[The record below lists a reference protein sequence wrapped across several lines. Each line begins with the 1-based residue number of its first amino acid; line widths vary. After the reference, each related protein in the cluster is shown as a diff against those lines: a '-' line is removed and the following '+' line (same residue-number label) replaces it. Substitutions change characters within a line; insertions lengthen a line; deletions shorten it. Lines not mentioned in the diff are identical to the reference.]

1 MTQPALLQNPNHR
14 MSSRSILRSLGP
26 GILLAGAAIGGSHIY
41 QSTVAGADFGWG
53 LLWIVILVNVLK
65 FPFFEYVYRYNIS
78 TQETM
83 LHGYKERSVGIFWT
97 ATIILFISGILN
109 IVALCIGTGALL
121 QGLINRSFVT
131 LPVATAAVALS
142 CLAIVLIGRYKA
154 LDLVAKVVVSLLSVC
169 TIWAFILAFAK
180 GAEGDS
186 TLPEPI
192 IFQWANVPFML
203 ALMGWMPLP
212 LDITVWPS
220 LWNCEK
226 KEEAGEFPHR
236 GEAYVDLH
244 LGYWAAALLAVF
256 FLGLGALVLYQTP
269 VEINKS
275 NAVAFSS
282 QFIGLYGSIFGESAK
297 WLIGI
302 AAVTALYSSALTCV
316 DGYSR
321 TMFHCLREFAPNSIT
336 PKNKYSIMGA
346 FAVFYCAVSIIIA
359 SYFVKSVG
367 SMIDLATI
375 IAFLT
380 APIMALANILVVES
394 NVCPKSARP
403 GWGMR
408 IFAYTGFL
416 FLLVFASLYIVTL
429 FQ

>member
-1 MTQPALLQNPNHR
+1 MQLTAQPDQSKPTLKTLL
-14 MSSRSILRSLGP
+14 SSLGP

-53 LLWIVILVNVLK
+53 LLWMVVVVNILK
-65 FPFFEYVYRYNIS
+65 FPFFEYVYRYNLA

-83 LHGYKERSVGIFWT
+83 IHGYKERSPVILWVAT
-97 ATIILFISGILN
+97 AILFFSGILN
-109 IVALCIGTGALL
+109 IVALCIGTGGLL
-121 QGLINRSFVT
+121 KGIINNPSVT
-131 LPVATAAVALS
+131 LTATTTAVALS
-142 CLAIVLIGRYKA
+142 CLAIVLIGRYRM
-154 LDLVAKVVVSLLSVC
+154 LDIVSKIVVSLLSIS
-169 TIWAFILAFAK
+169 TIWAFILALSN
-180 GAEGDS
+180 GAQGDAS
-186 TLPEPI
+186 LPEPEI
-192 IFQWANVPFML
+192 YQWANVPFML

-226 KEEAGEFPHR
+226 KVESGHFPKKTEALF
-236 GEAYVDLH
+236 DLH
-244 LGYWAAALLAVF
+244 LGYWAAALLAVCF
-256 FLGLGALVLYQTP
+256 VGLGALVLYQTSAE
-269 VEINKS
+269 VNKS
-275 NAVAFSS
+275 NAVVFSQ
-282 QFIGLYGSIFGESAK
+282 QFMGLYGNLFGESAK

-321 TMFHCLREFAPNSIT
+321 TMFHCLKEIAPTAVSANS
-336 PKNKYSIMGA
+336 KYRIMGF
-346 FAVFYCAVSIIIA
+346 FAVFYSVASVVIA
-359 SYFVKSVG
+359 AYFAKNVG

-394 NVCPKSARP
+394 PVCPEHARP
-403 GWGMR
+403 GLPMR

-416 FLLVFASLYIVTL
+416 FLLGFSLLYCFTL
-429 FQ
+429 IK